1 METVAVVV
9 GQWVRTFWN
18 LSTKRCL
25 LLWFFFF
32 NMDYLDDCWPIIQY
46 IDKSLSF
53 WNTCISIC
61 TIKRL
66 FYFLDILG
74 CLVNMPPPKKKPR
87 KNKGINEM
95 LYNSVIKLHWSL
107 MQNVVSW
114 NKQVLFPLN
123 TGMLTTKWLIW

>member
-1 METVAVVV
+1 MAPGSVNLVLILDGNCGSIVV

-25 LLWFFFF
+25 LLWFFFL
-32 NMDYLDDCWPIIQY
+32 MDYLDDCWPIIRY

-53 WNTCISIC
+53 WNICISIC
-61 TIKRL
+61 TIQRHLFSRL
-66 FYFLDILG
+66 VRM
-74 CLVNMPPPKKKPR
+74 CPKKR
-87 KNKGINEM
+87 GGGND
-95 LYNSVIKLHWSL
+95 SVIKLHWSL

-123 TGMLTTKWLIW
+123 TGMLTTKWLTW

>member
-1 METVAVVV
+1 MAPGSVNLVLILDGNCGSIVV

-25 LLWFFFF
+25 LLWFFFL
-32 NMDYLDDCWPIIQY
+32 MDYLDDCWPIIQY

-53 WNTCISIC
+53 WNICISIC
-61 TIKRL
+61 TIQRHLFSRL
-66 FYFLDILG
+66 VRM
-74 CLVNMPPPKKKPR
+74 CQKKGGGG
-87 KNKGINEM
+87 ND
-95 LYNSVIKLHWSL
+95 SVIKLHWSL

-123 TGMLTTKWLIW
+123 TGMRTTKWLIW